1 MGVRSGFSALTD
13 LVWPLTCGGCGA
25 TGQRWCPVCAA
36 DLAGSAGP
44 TRPSPS
50 PAGLPPTWAV
60 APYGEAVRQAI
71 VAWKDEGRPDLT
83 RQLARGLA
91 RSVIAALDVALDGA
105 LDGAATDRPATSGLV
120 LLVPMPSRPRARRAR
135 GADPVRELAL
145 AAASAARQAGC
156 TVRVAPALRHVRTVA
171 DQAGLAAADRAA
183 NLAGALEVRPDWRS
197 RIAGTSCLLVDDVVT
212 TGATLAE
219 AAAAVRRARG
229 HPFGAAVVA
238 ATQRTL
244 GGHVTNF
251 QKGD

>member
-13 LVWPLTCGGCGA
+13 LVWPLTCGGCGV

-60 APYGEAVRQAI
+60 APYGGAVRHAI
-71 VAWKDEGRPDLT
+71 VGWKDEGRPDLT

-91 RSVIAALDVALDGA
+91 RSVLAA
-105 LDGAATDRPATSGLV
+105 LDGAATDRPGTSRPV

-145 AAASAARQAGC
+145 AAASIARRDGW
-156 TVRVAPALRHVRTVA
+156 TVLVAPALRHVRTVA
-171 DQAGLAAADRAA
+171 DQAGLAAADRAV
-183 NLAGALEVRPDWRS
+183 NLAGALEVRAAWRP
-197 RIAGTSCLLVDDVVT
+197 RVAGTSCLLVDDVVT

-219 AAAAVRRARG
+219 AAAAVRRAGG

-244 GGHVTNF
+244 GVT
-251 QKGD
+251 

>member
-1 MGVRSGFSALTD
+1 MGVCSGFSALTD

-25 TGQRWCPVCAA
+25 TGQRWCPGCAA
-36 DLAGSAGP
+36 ELEGAAGP

-60 APYGEAVRQAI
+60 APYGGAVRQAI
-71 VAWKDEGRPDLT
+71 VAWKDEGRHDLT
-83 RQLARGLA
+83 RQLARGLGW
-91 RSVIAALDVALDGA
+91 SVLAALEASRTHG
-105 LDGAATDRPATSGLV
+105 PATSGAA

-135 GADPVRELAL
+135 GADPVRELAV
-145 AAASAARQAGC
+145 AAASIARQAGWS
-156 TVRVAPALRHVRTVA
+156 VRVAPALRHVRTVA

-183 NLAGALEVRPDWRS
+183 NLADALEVRAAWSPRVAS
-197 RIAGTSCLLVDDVVT
+197 AGCLLVDDVVT

-219 AAAAVRRARG
+219 AAAALRRAGG